1 MCPPLSNRSCRRD
14 LTASASSF
22 TECVQEVAMAAPTLM
37 QCLVA
42 ISLLSCAAQAQ
53 LSTTFYASSCPNLQ
67 TIVRTAMTQAVSA
80 EQRMGASL
88 LRLFFHDCFVQG
100 CDGSI
105 LLDAGGEK
113 TAGPNANSVRGFEVI
128 DTIKTNVEAACP
140 GVVSCADILAL
151 AARDGTN
158 LLGGPTWN
166 VPLGRRD
173 STTASASLANS
184 NLPPPTASL
193 GTLISLFARQGLS
206 ARDMTALSG
215 AHTIGQARCTTFRSR
230 IYGDTNINASF
241 AALRQQTCP
250 RSGGDGTLAPI
261 DVQTPARFDTDY
273 FTNLLSQRGLFHSD
287 QELFNGGSQDALVRQ
302 YSASASLFNSDF
314 VAAMIKMGNVGVL
327 TGTAGQIRRNCHVVN
342 S

>member
-1 MCPPLSNRSCRRD
+1 M
-14 LTASASSF
+14 
-22 TECVQEVAMAAPTLM
+22 
-37 QCLVA
+37 
-42 ISLLSCAAQAQ
+42 
-53 LSTTFYASSCPNLQ
+53 
-67 TIVRTAMTQAVSA
+67 
-80 EQRMGASL
+80 
-88 LRLFFHDCFVQG
+88 
-100 CDGSI
+100 
-105 LLDAGGEK
+105 
-113 TAGPNANSVRGFEVI
+113 
-128 DTIKTNVEAACP
+128 
-140 GVVSCADILAL
+140 
-151 AARDGTN
+151 
-158 LLGGPTWN
+158 
-166 VPLGRRD
+166 PLGRRD

-193 GTLISLFARQGLS
+193 GTLISLFAMQGLS

>member
-1 MCPPLSNRSCRRD
+1 
-14 LTASASSF
+14 
-22 TECVQEVAMAAPTLM
+22 
-37 QCLVA
+37 
-42 ISLLSCAAQAQ
+42 
-53 LSTTFYASSCPNLQ
+53 
-67 TIVRTAMTQAVSA
+67 
-80 EQRMGASL
+80 
-88 LRLFFHDCFVQG
+88 
-100 CDGSI
+100 
-105 LLDAGGEK
+105 
-113 TAGPNANSVRGFEVI
+113 
-128 DTIKTNVEAACP
+128 
-140 GVVSCADILAL
+140 
-151 AARDGTN
+151 
-158 LLGGPTWN
+158 

-193 GTLISLFARQGLS
+193 GTLISLFAMQGLS

-302 YSASASLFNSDF
+302 YSTNAAQFSADF
-314 VAAMIKMGNVGVL
+314 VSAMIKMGNL
-327 TGTAGQIRRNCHVVN
+327 MPSSGTPTEVRLNCRKMN
-342 S
+342 